1 MKNYSLMK
9 RIFNETIIDIKN
21 SFFFDIRKYL
31 KIFKNGELYL

>member
-1 MKNYSLMK
+1 MK

-21 SFFFDIRKYL
+21 SFFFFDIRKYL